1 MEDFVK
7 NFLAE
12 EYKLDKNIFKQ
23 IGGLNQEK
31 TFKIEYDGK
40 IELEFKKINKISDN
54 DFEIYLSNNFDD
66 NSCITIQIN
75 KKNKVASIHNISK
88 EKLSCFNHADF
99 LLKKPSSFYV
109 EMSIKLLKKYKEKF
123 NIDKITLIDN
133 AVINCEMRDSN
144 NFNIGKFNLSQYLLF
159 TKGHTWYE
167 EFGFKITDEIKNK
180 VVQNSKIVIKTL
192 KIKDIDFDPLFKDAS
207 ESKNYKYINDTVIK
221 QVKKILKD
229 NKNQKFMTIM
239 KHIFYDNRTD
249 ETCLL
254 YNLIN
259 SKLVRQ
265 LEKKFDKFTRLEQL
279 EYHFTI

>member
-7 NFLAE
+7 NFLVQ
-12 EYKLDKNIFKQ
+12 EYKLDKSIFKQ

-31 TFKIEYDGK
+31 IFKIEYDGK
-40 IELEFKKINKISDN
+40 IELEFKKINKGDGN
-54 DFEIYLSNNFDD
+54 YEIYLSNNFDD

-75 KKNKVASIHNISK
+75 KKDKVASIHNISK
-88 EKLSCFNHADF
+88 EKLSCFNHTDF
-99 LLKKPSSFYV
+99 LLKKPSNFYV

-123 NIDKITLIDN
+123 NINKITLIDN
-133 AVINCEMRDSN
+133 AVINCQMTDSN
-144 NFNIGKFNLSQYLLF
+144 NYNIGKFNLSQYLLL

-180 VVQNSKIVIKTL
+180 IVQNSKKIIETL
-192 KIKDIDFDPLFKDAS
+192 KIKDIDFEILLKDAS
-207 ESKNYKYINDTVIK
+207 ESKNYKYISDTVI
-221 QVKKILKD
+221 QQIKKMLKE

-239 KHIFYDNRTD
+239 KHIFYDNRTN

-254 YNLIN
+254 YSLIDT
-259 SKLVRQ
+259 KLVRQ

-279 EYHFTI
+279 EYYLKI

>member
-7 NFLAE
+7 NFLAQ
-12 EYKLDKNIFKQ
+12 EYRLDKSIFKQ

-40 IELEFKKINKISDN
+40 IELEFKKINKGDGN
-54 DFEIYLSNNFDD
+54 YEIYLSNNFDD

-99 LLKKPSSFYV
+99 LLKNPSSFYV

-123 NIDKITLIDN
+123 NINKITLIDN
-133 AVINCEMRDSN
+133 AVINCQMVDSN
-144 NFNIGKFNLSQYLLF
+144 NYNIGKFNLSQYLLF
-159 TKGHTWYE
+159 TKGYTWYE
-167 EFGFKITDEIKNK
+167 KFGFKITDEIKNK
-180 VVQNSKIVIKTL
+180 IVQNSKKIIETL
-192 KIKDIDFDPLFKDAS
+192 KIKDIDFEILFKDAS
-207 ESKNYKYINDTVIK
+207 ESKNYKYLSDTVI
-221 QVKKILKD
+221 QQIKKMLKE
-229 NKNQKFMTIM
+229 NKNQKFMIIM
-239 KHIFYDNRTD
+239 KHIFYDNRTN

-254 YNLIN
+254 YSLIDT
-259 SKLVRQ
+259 KLARQ

-279 EYHFTI
+279 EYYLKI